1 MTWEAGLRGWNARYA
16 KEGEFWLGKPPRK
29 LLRDWA
35 RLLPERGLALDAAS
49 GVGANGLFLAKRGLS
64 VIALDFSEVALR
76 LAVERARRKSLP
88 FQAAVYDMALLQL
101 PAHTFDVIVNF
112 FFLERPTLA
121 VYRRALKPGG
131 VLVFETLLKTDTV
144 TVRPEHYLELGELL
158 PHFADFDIL
167 HSAEAVGCGEN
178 RLSEQLIARKPLG

>member
-16 KEGEFWLGKPPRK
+16 YESDFWLGKPPRK
-29 LLRDWA
+29 LLLQWTG
-35 RLLPERGLALDAAS
+35 LLPERGLALDAAS
-49 GVGANGLFLAKRGLS
+49 GVGANGLFLAKRGLN

-88 FQAAVYDMALLQL
+88 FQAAVYDMAMLQL
-101 PAHTFDVIVNF
+101 PANSFDVIVNF

-131 VLVFETLLKTDTV
+131 VLFFETLLITDAV

-158 PHFADFDIL
+158 PHFGDFDIL
-167 HSAEAVGCGEN
+167 HSAEAVGCGKN
-178 RLSEQLIARKPLG
+178 RSSEQLIARKPLG